1 MCLPLSKFLKLAGGL
16 YVPLQQ
22 LVSSLFD
29 VGRRRKKT
37 NWTKESVIKSGN
49 WAEGEGRGG
58 VVGSGVASSPL
69 YQRVHGGGRTR
80 MGYRDIRVMI
90 GHTTNPWDPWG

>member
-1 MCLPLSKFLKLAGGL
+1 MLEEREKI
-16 YVPLQQ
+16 Q
-22 LVSSLFD
+22 LHE
-29 VGRRRKKT
+29 
-37 NWTKESVIKSGN
+37 ESVFKSGN

-58 VVGSGVASSPL
+58 VVGRVRPSSPL
-69 YQRVHGGGRTR
+69 YQRVHGEGRAR